1 MTQTDHS
8 SGAAGASP
16 RPEPGSRQAGPD
28 TAPRALAG
36 TVPEQGGPAGPT
48 GDPQDLLALLRAK
61 SIEMRLANLR
71 EVEVSGSGHYGP
83 SFSCMEILVCLYYA
97 FLRVRGDEPRWAGRD
112 RFVMGKG
119 HACSALY
126 PILADLG
133 FFPAAELDTFTRLGS
148 ILGDHPDMKK
158 VPGVDFSSGSLGHGL
173 SIGTGMADGSRL
185 QGRDSRVVVLLGDG
199 ELNEGQIWEAAGY
212 AAHRRLSNLLAVV
225 DANKVSVDGFTAD
238 LLDYEPLEAKFAAFG
253 WTTERIDGHD
263 HTALLAALRRFAA
276 RSAAPDARPTAL
288 IADTVAGKG
297 IGFIEGMAEW
307 HVGYLGGTDL
317 TRAVRSIETMFD
329 GTEPGGAAGPAAHA
343 TDVLDAEGAV

>member
-1 MTQTDHS
+1 MTKTHDAQ
-8 SGAAGASP
+8 GAASASAG
-16 RPEPGSRQAGPD
+16 PESVSPHGRFDAGPD
-28 TAPRALAG
+28 LL
-36 TVPEQGGPAGPT
+36 
-48 GDPQDLLALLRAK
+48 DLLRTK
-61 SIEMRLANLR
+61 SVQMRLANLR

-83 SFSCMEILVCLYYA
+83 SFSCMEILVCLYYG
-97 FLRVRGDEPRWAGRD
+97 FLRVRGAEPGWAERD
-112 RFVMGKG
+112 RFVLGKG

-225 DANKVSVDGFTAD
+225 DANKVSVDGHTAD
-238 LLDYEPLEAKFAAFG
+238 LLDFEPLEAKFAAFG
-253 WTTERIDGHD
+253 WTAERVDGHD
-263 HTALLAALRRFAA
+263 HAELLGAYSRFAA
-276 RSAAPDARPTAL
+276 RAGAPDARPTAL

-307 HVGYLGGTDL
+307 HVGYLGGADL
-317 TRAVRSIETMFD
+317 TRAVRSIETMFE
-329 GTEPGGAAGPAAHA
+329 TK
-343 TDVLDAEGAV
+343 GAV